1 MALDQRGGQEVALK
15 DELEFLQKYL
25 EIEQARFGDR
35 LIVTFD
41 IAPETLDAQVPNLLL
56 QPLVENSVRHAVAV
70 RIEPGLIEIRARQ
83 LGDDPGARRSA
94 TTARACRPSRLTSPG
109 RRAWA
114 WRIPARGSSGLYGAN
129 HQLLFGEPPGG
140 GLMVTVTIPFKADEL
155 SRNRRLRRRHQRCR
169 VTKIRTLVVD
179 DEPMARERILGLLA
193 QETDVE
199 VIGQCADGVQA
210 VSAIQQLSPELVFLD
225 VQMPAVDG
233 FGVIK
238 QVGPDKMP
246 MVVFVT
252 AYDEYA
258 LQAFEVHALDYL
270 LKPFGRDRLQQCLD
284 HARHQRDRQ
293 RAGELGKSLLALVQ
307 DFKPEQK
314 KQDRLVVK
322 SGGRVF
328 FVRTDDI
335 DWIEASG
342 NYVRLHL
349 KEQSYLFRETMNQ
362 MESRLDPQRFFRIHR
377 SRIVNTERIK
387 ELQPWFNGEYV
398 VLLHNGT
405 QLRLSRSYREKLEE
419 RLGKAL

>member
-1 MALDQRGGQEVALK
+1 M
-15 DELEFLQKYL
+15 
-25 EIEQARFGDR
+25 
-35 LIVTFD
+35 
-41 IAPETLDAQVPNLLL
+41 
-56 QPLVENSVRHAVAV
+56 
-70 RIEPGLIEIRARQ
+70 
-83 LGDDPGARRSA
+83 
-94 TTARACRPSRLTSPG
+94 
-109 RRAWA
+109 
-114 WRIPARGSSGLYGAN
+114 
-129 HQLLFGEPPGG
+129 
-140 GLMVTVTIPFKADEL
+140 
-155 SRNRRLRRRHQRCR
+155 
-169 VTKIRTLVVD
+169 TKIRTLVVD

-199 VIGQCADGVQA
+199 VVGQCADGVQA

-233 FGVIK
+233 FGVIR

-284 HARHQRDRQ
+284 HARHLRERQ
-293 RAGELGKSLLALVQ
+293 RAGDLGKSLLALVQ
-307 DFKPEQK
+307 DFRPEQK

-328 FVRTDDI
+328 FVRTEDI
-335 DWIEASG
+335 DWVEASG
-342 NYVRLHL
+342 NYVRLHM

-362 MESRLDPQRFFRIHR
+362 MEARLDPQRFFRIHR

-398 VLLHNGT
+398 VVLQNGT